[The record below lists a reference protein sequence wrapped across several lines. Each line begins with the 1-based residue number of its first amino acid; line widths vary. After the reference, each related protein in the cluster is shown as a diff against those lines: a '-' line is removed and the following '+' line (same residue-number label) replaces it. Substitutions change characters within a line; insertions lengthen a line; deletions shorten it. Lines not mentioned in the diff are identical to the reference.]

1 MNGSVRILPRRR
13 REGRRAAGGPGLVGA
28 GGSSA
33 GREPGQASGA
43 QHDLDDDLVRA
54 VRARDGRRHDT
65 LDEAVLGL
73 VCGTAIGVLSGVVF
87 SRFRLLERMFLPYWF
102 RLPNFVLPTP
112 QEIVSAALED
122 PQLMRDTVATVT
134 EAIGGYMAGSALGL
148 AIAIAFV
155 MLPIAGRLLMPLSM
169 PLLTPAP
176 IIADGPLAIILLVL
190 APRRRWC

>member
-1 MNGSVRILPRRR
+1 MSPDELRAPSTILMTIWSGRSVL
-13 REGRRAAGGPGLVGA
+13 ATAVGT
-28 GGSSA
+28 
-33 GREPGQASGA
+33 
-43 QHDLDDDLVRA
+43 
-54 VRARDGRRHDT
+54 T
-65 LDEAVLGL
+65 LYEAVLGL

-112 QEIVSAALED
+112 QEIVSAALEN
-122 PQLMRDTVATVT
+122 PRRLMADAVATVT

-155 MLPIAGRLLMPLSM
+155 MLPIAGRLLMPLYVIVNSVPM
-169 PLLTPAP
+169 
-176 IIADGPLAIILLVL
+176 IAYGPLAIIFWAP